1 MDNVINDKYQIQL
14 EILTPLSI
22 GAGSETEWTKGV
34 DFVISQNKL
43 YHLDLRKMK
52 EVGIDINKLA
62 AFWAEKNQDAVIK
75 IIGSNLTKVSD
86 RIMDIPCDTDNN
98 IKTFIDNQ
106 LSPQPIIPII
116 FIREANSPVS
126 F

>member
-22 GAGSETEWTKGV
+22 GAGSETEWAKGV

-52 EVGIDINKLA
+52 EDGIDINKLA
-62 AFWAEKNQDAVIK
+62 AFWAERNQDAVIK
-75 IIGSNLTKVSD
+75 VL
-86 RIMDIPCDTDNN
+86 
-98 IKTFIDNQ
+98 FIDFLGLNDGSEIH
-106 LSPQPIIPII
+106 LLVP
-116 FIREANSPVS
+116 FL
-126 F
+126 